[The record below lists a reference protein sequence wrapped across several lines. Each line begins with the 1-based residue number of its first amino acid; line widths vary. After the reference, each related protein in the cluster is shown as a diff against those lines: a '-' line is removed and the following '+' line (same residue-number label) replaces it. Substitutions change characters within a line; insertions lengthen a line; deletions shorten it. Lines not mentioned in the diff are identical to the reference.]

1 MRTTLLA
8 LAAMT
13 LIATS
18 FPLPAIAGD
27 FEITPFA
34 GYTWGGEFN
43 DSVTGATLKV
53 DETSNYGIMLDINL
67 VDNNQE
73 GQSQIELYFSRQAT
87 QLRTDTGTF
96 TGNPLF
102 NLDIE
107 YYHIGG
113 TYCIDSDSGKVIPF
127 VVGTLGVTH
136 MVPQG
141 PGLDDLTKF
150 SLSLGGGVKLFATD
164 RIGLRLEGRWLG
176 TLFNGSGSAF
186 CTSGTCAI
194 NVQGDV
200 FSQFVANA
208 GLIIAF

>member
-1 MRTTLLA
+1 MRTMLLA
-8 LAAMT
+8 LAAMA
-13 LIATS
+13 LIAAS

-27 FEITPFA
+27 FEVTPFA
-34 GYTWGGEFN
+34 GYIWSGEFN

-53 DETSNYGIMLDINL
+53 DETSNYGIMLDINMA
-67 VDNNQE
+67 DSNQE

-102 NLDIE
+102 DLDIE

-113 TYCIDSDSGKVIPF
+113 TYGMDSGKVKPF
-127 VVGTLGVTH
+127 IVGTLGVTH

-141 PGLDDLTKF
+141 QGLDALTKF

-164 RIGLRLEGRWLG
+164 RIGLRLEGRWFG

-194 NVQGDV
+194 KVQGDL